1 VHSEPT
7 SPATFASPP
16 PAPQGYAE
24 QPFGTPSS
32 LHVQP
37 PLAVAPLQVGAPT
50 GAFPEG
56 LASPQAAHQQ
66 PYAPYPEAETFG
78 QPFAPQQ
85 YTQQPPAAPQ
95 QYTPQQAMPYSGGEP
110 NGQFAAGQQH
120 APQQMTPQPHG
131 QQQQYAPQQMAPQST
146 APQTAAPQQMAPQA
160 AIPQAYAPVADA
172 PQHHAPAPAAP
183 QYAPQPPAFDDAPAP
198 IPMKI
203 VISGGFGVGK
213 TTFVGTISDIPPL
226 TTEAAMTGMAV
237 GVDDRGQVS
246 TKTTT
251 TVAMDFGRVAVD
263 RSLVL
268 YLFGTPGQDRFGFM
282 WDDLVTGALGAIVLV
297 DTRRLDDCF
306 PAIDYFED
314 RQIPFVVVL
323 NRFDGD
329 LVHSVDS
336 VRAALQLDP
345 DVPIVTT
352 DARNR
357 QNVKES
363 VLALLDVVLS
373 RAIARSGNVF

>member
-1 VHSEPT
+1 
-7 SPATFASPP
+7 
-16 PAPQGYAE
+16 
-24 QPFGTPSS
+24 
-32 LHVQP
+32 
-37 PLAVAPLQVGAPT
+37 
-50 GAFPEG
+50 
-56 LASPQAAHQQ
+56 
-66 PYAPYPEAETFG
+66 
-78 QPFAPQQ
+78 
-85 YTQQPPAAPQ
+85 
-95 QYTPQQAMPYSGGEP
+95 
-110 NGQFAAGQQH
+110 
-120 APQQMTPQPHG
+120 
-131 QQQQYAPQQMAPQST
+131 
-146 APQTAAPQQMAPQA
+146 
-160 AIPQAYAPVADA
+160 
-172 PQHHAPAPAAP
+172 
-183 QYAPQPPAFDDAPAP
+183 
-198 IPMKI
+198 MKI

-306 PAIDYFED
+306 AAIDYFED

-323 NRFDGD
+323 NRFDGQ
-329 LVHSVDS
+329 LMHSVDA

-373 RAIARSGNVF
+373 RAIARNGQSL